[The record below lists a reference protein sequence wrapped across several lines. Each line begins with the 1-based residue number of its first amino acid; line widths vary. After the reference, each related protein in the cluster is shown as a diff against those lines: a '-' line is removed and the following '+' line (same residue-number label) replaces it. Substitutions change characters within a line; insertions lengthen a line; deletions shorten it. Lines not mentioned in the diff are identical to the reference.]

1 MCRAWNVTHVNGWGT
16 PNILTP
22 SYGPLSLTPCT
33 THIPDIQR
41 ATRMAKKFVFYY
53 GFSDVG
59 GAGIT
64 TWANQPYS
72 SDFLIGQQRAR
83 KVRRHRGGKVGKR
96 AGRVERVGRQ
106 VVVRGG
112 RPLRH
117 GSPGAVH
124 S

>member
-1 MCRAWNVTHVNGWGT
+1 MSVIMPSLLQTSSAPRTWANDSAVHHYAGCTPHNAYLLLPSMLLLTHH
-16 PNILTP
+16 LFF
-22 SYGPLSLTPCT
+22 CCA
-33 THIPDIQR
+33 DIQR

-83 KVRRHRGGKVGKR
+83 KVRGHVMGNGER
-96 AGRVERVGRQ
+96 AV
-106 VVVRGG
+106 
-112 RPLRH
+112 
-117 GSPGAVH
+117 
-124 S
+124 